1 MVRRSFREKIGEV
14 AGRRPCLVRASEI
27 EFRAKGKMFKGGG
40 RGEDKGG
47 VEEEGGG
54 E

>member
-1 MVRRSFREKIGEV
+1 VVRRSCRETIGEV
-14 AGRRPCLVRASEI
+14 ACRRPCLVSASEI
-27 EFRAKGKMFKGGG
+27 EFRAKGEIFKGGG

-47 VEEEGGG
+47 AEEEGGG